1 MRRIALLVLFL
12 SGFTVSSIAQMLI
25 GSDTLY
31 GNEWINYDQ
40 TYYKIMVA
48 QDGIYRIP
56 QSALPAD
63 MAGVEANRFQL
74 FYFGEEIPIYTTT
87 EGLMG
92 SGDYIEFYGV
102 RNRGEMDRFL
112 YANPEDQFNPYYS
125 LFTDTSA
132 YFLTWS
138 ATVSDSHFVEID
150 NDLTNLPPV
159 EEYYWETY
167 ISIFPYDSIKNK
179 ITGVLNRQ
187 VDRSLFQNAEGW
199 CVRNPPNYNFT
210 PSSVFSGYPDPIL
223 VSFRYAHLLADNAN
237 PVTKRIRVNNIPY
250 PGSNDQ
256 FSFFEGKENTISIP
270 DSIFNGPLTF
280 TIPGGNNTCLS
291 TIELDYARM
300 FDASGDSIFIFHV
313 KSSDTKK
320 YFEIENFAHEGEQ
333 PVLFDISNHLRV
345 AATVENDIV
354 RITLPPSSR
363 DRKLV
368 LFVDKTV
375 KNSSILKQV
384 NFIDY
389 SQSDAEFLIVFN
401 KVIAVDGNGV
411 NQVEAYANH
420 RNNTFT
426 TDTFEIQQL
435 YDQFAYG
442 IQRHPMALKNLVFY
456 AKENW
461 TNPQYLLL
469 IGKGMEHQLMR
480 SATDVNSK
488 LHKHFFLPTFG
499 YTGADH
505 LFASPVGSI
514 DPVLSVGR
522 LPVVNADE
530 IRVYLDKVKEF
541 EEAQDPLSGNQN
553 VTDKAWMKRVMHLGG
568 GRNEEKAIIKAY
580 LTGMENTI
588 KSNQFGGIVKAFYN
602 TTSEPVMT
610 SATGE
615 IIQQINNGLSLLT
628 FFGHSSATLLDF
640 NFDDPAAYDNQGKY
654 PVMLSFGCLSG
665 EMYNTSR
672 SLGERFIFADK
683 KGMIAFISS
692 PGYGFISSLNI
703 LGSNYYSR
711 LGGNMYGQSIGNIL
725 KESLKI
731 LGTSGFHGDLMLGEQ
746 TSIQG
751 DPSLVLNP
759 LTGPDY
765 LPDPQSVKISP
776 PLLTTTLDSFQISLD
791 LWNIGYNLPDTTF
804 VLKIEH
810 ELPNNSSFTIL
821 TDTISAPASLA
832 PVQYS
837 LPIIEDDQAL
847 VGVNRFIITVDAADD
862 IEEKPLAAENN
873 NAYIHPVYISSAD
886 AEPLYPANFG
896 IINYSPVTLNA
907 STGNPFFPQ
916 LTYWME
922 IDTTEL
928 FDSPFKQST
937 SISQAGG
944 VIKWTPDVALQPNTV
959 YYWRVSPDSSLTG
972 SYRWRSSSFVYLP
985 NSSPGWNQSHFYQF
999 RYGNFVDMKMDSTTR
1014 KLAFIDDV
1022 VDYKIRNNIRNINP
1036 KNPRYYRNQ
1045 EDLYIEKNDQQYLHY
1060 DGQFGNTFGGVFI
1073 ALIDPV
1079 SITTQVRNP
1088 LPPGTDTSK
1097 NFKSFMFK
1105 TENPSER
1112 KELMD
1117 FLENDAIIPDGYYV
1131 LLFTCQNIATS
1142 DYKPQDWA
1150 SDSLL
1155 FDGKSIFNI
1164 LEEEGATQVR
1174 NLATSGSLPYNLFY
1188 QKGAQDTFLFE
1199 KTGDKVSLNELNI
1212 PVEGSWTEG
1221 SLTSPPIGPATKW
1234 ETLDWALNGIESTD
1248 EVKLSVWGIRASGQD
1263 TLLYD
1268 NVLNAVNPLP
1278 LENIDATQIPYLKL
1292 HYFAKDPT
1300 KKTPPHLEYWR
1311 IHYLGVPEAALDPAG
1326 HFTLQ
1331 NDTLL
1336 QGAPLLLE
1344 VATENLSDY
1353 DMDSLLVRYTILNP
1367 QNQATNIEHR
1377 YRPLPARD
1385 TLIAHLQYDTR
1396 PSIGVHQLT
1405 IDVNPDD
1412 DQPEQTHI
1420 NNVGVLQFFVEKDLR
1435 NPLLDVTFD
1444 GEHILDGDLVS
1455 ATPQIQVQLKDEN
1468 PYLALEDTSL
1478 FRLLL
1483 VHPGGMEERLYFTD
1497 ERIRFYPA
1505 EVQNGKNNRARVEFN
1520 PVFTTDGDYA
1530 FYVEAEDVTGNKTGD
1545 IDHLISLST
1554 FGYDYKISFK
1564 VFTESMISNVL
1575 NYPNPF
1581 STSTRF
1587 LYTLTGSEPPAWF
1600 TIQILTVSGRV
1611 VREITQHE
1619 IGTMKIGT
1627 HLTDYAWDGRDDFGD
1642 PLANGVYLYRIVAKK
1657 ANGENF
1663 KAFASGADA
1672 FFEKGYGKMVI
1683 IR

>member
-1 MRRIALLVLFL
+1 MKKVVLLAFALLSFA
-12 SGFTVSSIAQMLI
+12 SIATAQMQI
-25 GSDTLY
+25 GGETRY
-31 GNEWINYDQ
+31 GNEWIHYDQ

-48 QDGIYRIP
+48 KDGVYRIP
-56 QSALPAD
+56 ASTLPAAFD
-63 MAGVEANRFQL
+63 TVPANRIRMY
-74 FYFGEEIPIYTTT
+74 YFGEEIPIYTTT
-87 EGLMG
+87 QGVM
-92 SGDYIEFYGV
+92 SDNDYIEFYGMQ
-102 RNRGEMDRFL
+102 NRGEMDKFL
-112 YANPEDQFNPYYS
+112 YADWEDQFNPYYS

-132 YFLTWS
+132 YFLTW
-138 ATVSDSHFVEID
+138 DPDILGKRFLDVEPD
-150 NDLTNLPPV
+150 WMDLP
-159 EEYYWETY
+159 EKEAFYWAKMIYT
-167 ISIFPYDSIKNK
+167 PGNALVKNK
-179 ITGVLNRQ
+179 VPGAQNKVE
-187 VDRSLFQNAEGW
+187 RSLFENAEGW
-199 CVRNPPNYNFT
+199 CYKNPANLTLPLSQAFT
-210 PSSVFSGYPDPIL
+210 SYSDSVSITVTYANLNADIPQEKKISINGIPYSNDYFTMYEGKKNTFLIPSSILSG
-223 VSFRYAHLLADNAN
+223 S
-237 PVTKRIRVNNIPY
+237 
-250 PGSNDQ
+250 S
-256 FSFFEGKENTISIP
+256 ISINGGDRTGLACVEMEYP
-270 DSIFNGPLTF
+270 RLFN
-280 TIPGGNNTCLS
+280 
-291 TIELDYARM
+291 
-300 FDASGDSIFIFHV
+300 ASGDSLFVFWI
-313 KSSDTKK
+313 KSSDSRK
-320 YFEIENFAHEGEQ
+320 YIEIENFAANGSL
-333 PVLFDISNHLRV
+333 PVLYDLTNEILIPVVLDGNLV
-345 AATVENDIV
+345 KVV
-354 RITLPPSSR
+354 LPESSL

-368 LFVDKTV
+368 LVNEKGI
-375 KNSSILKQV
+375 KNITPPKQV
-384 NFIDY
+384 QFIDY

-411 NQVEAYANH
+411 NQVEAYADH
-420 RNNTFT
+420 RNSTFT

-442 IQRHPMALKNLVFY
+442 IQRHPMAIKNLVFY

-469 IGKGMEHQLMR
+469 IGKGREYQDMR
-480 SATDVNSK
+480 SSTNVTNN
-488 LHKHFFLPTFG
+488 LNKHFFIPTFG
-499 YTGADH
+499 FKGADH
-505 LFASPVGSI
+505 LFACPAGSI

-530 IRVYLDKVKEF
+530 IRIYLDKVIEF
-541 EEAQDPLSGNQN
+541 EQAQDPLSGNQ
-553 VTDKAWMKRVMHLGG
+553 TIADKAWMKRVMHLGG
-568 GRNEEKAIIKAY
+568 GRNEEKAIIKSH

-588 KSNQFGGIVKAFYN
+588 RNNQFGGIVKAFYN
-602 TTSEPVMT
+602 TSSEPVMT

-665 EMYNTSR
+665 EMYDTSR
-672 SLGERFIFADK
+672 SLGERFILADK

-692 PGYGFISSLNI
+692 PGFGFISSLNV

-759 LTGPDY
+759 LPGPDY

-776 PLLTTTLDSFQISLD
+776 PLLTTSLDSFQISLD

-810 ELPNNSSFTIL
+810 ELPDNSSFTIL
-821 TDTISAPASLA
+821 TDTIAAPASMA
-832 PVQYS
+832 SVQYS

-873 NAYIHPVYISSAD
+873 NTYIHPVYISSAD

-928 FDSPFKQST
+928 FDSAFKQST
-937 SISQAGG
+937 SISQSGG
-944 VIKWTPDVALQPNTV
+944 VIKWTPDIALQPNTV

-985 NSSPGWNQSHFYQF
+985 NSSPGWNQSHYYQF
-999 RYGNFVDMKMDSTTR
+999 QYGNFVDMKMDSTTR
-1014 KLAFIDDV
+1014 KIAFIDDV
-1022 VDYKIRNNIRNINP
+1022 VDFKIRNNARNLNL
-1036 KNPRYYRNQ
+1036 KNPRYLRNQ
-1045 EDLYIEKNDQQYLHY
+1045 EDFYPVPAHQEYW
-1060 DGQFGNTFGGVFI
+1060 GQIPAGLFFAVMDPINLKPIKISSIPG
-1073 ALIDPV
+1073 IDWTP
-1079 SITTQVRNP
+1079 SN
-1088 LPPGTDTSK
+1088 LDDTYSY
-1097 NFKSFMFK
+1097 NKSFLFR
-1105 TENPSER
+1105 TT
-1112 KELMD
+1112 D
-1117 FLENDAIIPDGYYV
+1117 FNHRAQIITFLKDSVPDEHYV
-1131 LLFTCQNIATS
+1131 LMFTCQNGTS
-1142 DYKPQDWA
+1142 ANYMPHEWDNDTIGGT
-1150 SDSLL
+1150 SL
-1155 FDGKSIFNI
+1155 FDFF
-1164 LEEEGATQVR
+1164 EQQGATQIR
-1174 NLATSGSLPYNLFY
+1174 DLATLGSRPYNLFY
-1188 QKGAQDTFLFE
+1188 QKNHPDTVYE
-1199 KTGDKVSLNELNI
+1199 KIGDFQTQTELNI
-1212 PVEGSWTEG
+1212 SVPGSWTEG
-1221 SLTSPPIGPATKW
+1221 SLTSPPIGPAQKW
-1234 ETLDWALNGIESTD
+1234 ETLEYQLTDLNPAHDLAKIRI
-1248 EVKLSVWGIRASGQD
+1248 WGLPASGSD

-1268 NVLNAVNPLP
+1268 NVLDKTWPFALDQ
-1278 LENIDATQIPYLKL
+1278 IDATLFPRLKL
-1292 HYFAKDPT
+1292 EYFAWDT
-1300 KKTPPHLEYWR
+1300 TQKTPPHLNYWR
-1311 IHYLGVPEAALDPAG
+1311 IHYQGVPEAALDPAG
-1326 HFTLQ
+1326 YFSLQ
-1331 NDTLL
+1331 SDTLL

-1353 DMDSLLVRYTILNP
+1353 NMDSLLVRYTILNP

-1396 PSIGVHQLT
+1396 PTTGVHQLT

-1420 NNVGVLQFFVEKDLR
+1420 NNVGILQFFVEQDLR

-1455 ATPQIQVQLKDEN
+1455 TTPFIQVQLKDEN

-1483 VHPGGMEERLYFTD
+1483 LHPNGMEERLSFAD
-1497 ERIRFYPA
+1497 ERIRFFPA
-1505 EVQNGKNNRARVEFN
+1505 EIQNGKNNRARIEFS
-1520 PVFTTDGDYA
+1520 PTFTQDGEYA
-1530 FYVEAEDVTGNKTGD
+1530 LFVEAEDATGNKTGD
-1545 IDHLISLST
+1545 LDYKVST
-1554 FGYDYKISFK
+1554 LNNFGQYKISFK

-1587 LYTLTGSEPPAWF
+1587 LYTLTGSEPPAYF

-1627 HLTDYAWDGRDDFGD
+1627 HLTDYAWDGRDEFGD

-1672 FFEKGYGKMVI
+1672 FFNKGYGKMVI

>member
-1 MRRIALLVLFL
+1 
-12 SGFTVSSIAQMLI
+12 MLI
-25 GSDTLY
+25 GNDTLY

-48 QDGIYRIP
+48 QDGIFRIP

-74 FYFGEEIPIYTTT
+74 FYFGKEIPIYTTT
-87 EGLMG
+87 EGVMG
-92 SGDYIEFYGV
+92 SSDYIEFYGV

-112 YANPEDQFNPYYS
+112 YADWEEQLHPNFS
-125 LFTDTSA
+125 FFTDTSA
-132 YFLTWS
+132 YFLTW
-138 ATVSDSHFVEID
+138 AGTISDKRYPTISTPLADLPPAEEFYFQEILSFSTDSWAKNRIPNGSKVLYSHFED
-150 NDLTNLPPV
+150 A
-159 EEYYWETY
+159 E
-167 ISIFPYDSIKNK
+167 
-179 ITGVLNRQ
+179 GRC
-187 VDRSLFQNAEGW
+187 FQNPDTYPDIIPAAVYQGYTEEIPVSIRYLHQATSTASKTIRVNG
-199 CVRNPPNYNFT
+199 VT
-210 PSSVFSGYPDPIL
+210 KGIDTFSGYE
-223 VSFRYAHLLADNAN
+223 AKDN
-237 PVTKRIRVNNIPY
+237 
-250 PGSNDQ
+250 S
-256 FSFFEGKENTISIP
+256 
-270 DSIFNGPLTF
+270 F
-280 TIPGGNNTCLS
+280 TIAPEWLNAPIQVRVIGGNTCIAS
-291 TIELDYARM
+291 VKMKYPRM
-300 FDASGDSIFIFHV
+300 FDALGNNTYAFALEA
-313 KSSDTKK
+313 SDQKK
-320 YFEIENFAHEGEQ
+320 YLEIANFNHENVE
-333 PVLFDISNHLRV
+333 PVLYDLTNQLRLETV
-345 AATVENDIV
+345 VEND
-354 RITLPPSSR
+354 
-363 DRKLV
+363 
-368 LFVDKTV
+368 TV
-375 KNSSILKQV
+375 KVLLESSPIQREFFLV
-384 NFIDY
+384 NPMSGFKAPGNPEIVEFIDY
-389 SQSDAEFLIVFN
+389 SQDDAEFLIIYN
-401 KVIAVDGNGV
+401 KALNTG
-411 NQVEAYANH
+411 NQVDAYAEY
-420 RNNTFT
+420 RT
-426 TDTFEIQQL
+426 TSPYNARSTAMFEIQQL

-442 IQRHPMALKNLVFY
+442 IPRHTMAIRNLVFY
-456 AKENW
+456 LEENW
-461 TNPQYLLL
+461 TLPEYLLL
-469 IGKGMEHQLMR
+469 VGKGMEYQNMR
-480 SATDVNSK
+480 CTSSVTTNNNTY
-488 LHKHFFLPTFG
+488 FFLPTFG
-499 YTGADH
+499 QVGADA
-505 LFASPVGSI
+505 LLVSPIGTVA
-514 DPVLSVGR
+514 PRLAVGR
-522 LPVVNADE
+522 LPVVSGE
-530 IRVYLDKVKEF
+530 EVSIYLEKVKEF
-541 EEAQDPLSGNQN
+541 EKAPTLGNQSIQ
-553 VTDKAWMKRVMHLGG
+553 DKAWMKKVLHLGG
-568 GRNEEKAIIKAY
+568 GRNEEKAIIKSY
-580 LTGMENTI
+580 LLGMENTI
-588 KSNQFGGIVKAFYN
+588 ENNQFGGMVSSLYN
-602 TTSEPVMT
+602 ESNEPVVT
-610 SATGE
+610 SSTGE
-615 IIQQINNGLSLLT
+615 IIEKINNGLAILT

-640 NFDDPAAYDNQGKY
+640 NFDDPDSYENEGKY
-654 PVMLSFGCLSG
+654 PLMFSFGCKSG
-665 EMYNTSR
+665 EMFDTAR
-672 SLGERFIFADK
+672 ALGERFIFAEK
-683 KGMIAFISS
+683 KGMIGFISA
-692 PGYGFISSLNI
+692 PGDAFISSLNSFGTQFYSK
-703 LGSNYYSR
+703 LGKD
-711 LGGNMYGQSIGNIL
+711 LYGQPIGKILQETSTYLAGTGFFGNI
-725 KESLKI
+725 S
-731 LGTSGFHGDLMLGEQ
+731 MAEQ
-746 TSIQG
+746 AAIQG
-751 DPSLVLNP
+751 DPSLALNP
-759 LTGPDY
+759 LPGPDY

-810 ELPNNSSFTIL
+810 ELPDNSSFTIL
-821 TDTISAPASLA
+821 TDTISAPASMA

-873 NAYIHPVYISSAD
+873 NTYIHPVYISSAD

-972 SYRWRSSSFVYLP
+972 YYRWRSSSFVYLP

-999 RYGNFVDMKMDSTTR
+999 LYDNFVDMKLDSTTR
-1014 KLAFIDDV
+1014 MLAFIDDV

-1045 EDLYIEKNDQQYLHY
+1045 EDLYIEKDYQQYLHY

-1079 SITTQVRNP
+1079 SITPQVRNP
-1088 LPPGTDTSK
+1088 LPPGTDASK
-1097 NFKSFMFK
+1097 NSKSFMFK
-1105 TENPSER
+1105 TETPSGR

-1155 FDGKSIFNI
+1155 FDGKSIFNV
-1164 LEEEGATQVR
+1164 LEAEGATQVR
-1174 NLATSGSLPYNLFY
+1174 ALATSGSLPYNLFY
-1188 QKGAQDTFLFE
+1188 QKGDQDTFLFE

-1212 PVEGSWTEG
+1212 PVPGSWTEG
-1221 SLTSPPIGPATKW
+1221 SLTSPPIGPAQKW
-1234 ETLDWALNGIESTD
+1234 ETLDWTLSGIESTD

-1278 LENIDATQIPYLKL
+1278 LENIDATQTPYLRL

-1300 KKTPPHLEYWR
+1300 QKTPPHLEFWR

-1331 NDTLL
+1331 SDTLL

-1396 PSIGVHQLT
+1396 PTTGVHQLT
-1405 IDVNPDD
+1405 IDVNPGE

-1420 NNVGVLQFFVEKDLR
+1420 NNLGVLQFYVEKDLR

-1483 VHPGGMEERLYFTD
+1483 VHPDDTEERLYFTD
-1497 ERIRFYPA
+1497 WRIRFYPA

-1520 PVFTTDGDYA
+1520 PAFTADGEYA
-1530 FYVEAEDVTGNKTGD
+1530 FYVEAKDVTGNKTGD
-1545 IDHLISLST
+1545 IDHEISLST

-1587 LYTLTGSEPPAWF
+1587 LYTLTGSEPPVWF

-1619 IGTMKIGT
+1619 IGPMKIGT
-1627 HLTDYAWDGRDDFGD
+1627 HLTDYAWDGRDEFGD

>member
-12 SGFTVSSIAQMLI
+12 SALTISSTAQMLI
-25 GSDTLY
+25 GNDTLY

-48 QDGIYRIP
+48 QDGMYRIP
-56 QSALPAD
+56 LSALPAD

-87 EGLMG
+87 EGVMG
-92 SGDYIEFYGV
+92 SGDYIEFYGL
-102 RNRGEMDRFL
+102 RNRGEMDKFL

-132 YFLTWS
+132 YFLTWDQD
-138 ATVSDSHFVEID
+138 TFGKRFLDVEPD
-150 NDLTNLPPV
+150 WTDLP
-159 EEYYWETY
+159 EKEAFYWAKM
-167 ISIFPYDSIKNK
+167 IFTPSLNFPAKNK
-179 ITGVLNRQ
+179 IPGARNLVE
-187 VDRSLFQNAEGW
+187 RSLFENAEGW
-199 CVRNPPNYNFT
+199 CRQNPSNLSLPLSHTFTAFTDSIPITVTYANLDADLPATKTINISGNTSGDFFSLYEGKRNTFLI
-210 PSSVFSGYPDPIL
+210 PSSIL
-223 VSFRYAHLLADNAN
+223 NA
-237 PVTKRIRVNNIPY
+237 PP
-250 PGSNDQ
+250 
-256 FSFFEGKENTISIP
+256 TISI
-270 DSIFNGPLTF
+270 T
-280 TIPGGNNTCLS
+280 GGNKTGLS
-291 TIELDYARM
+291 CVEMEYPRL
-300 FDASGDSIFIFHV
+300 FNASGDSIFVFWI
-313 KSSDTKK
+313 KSSDSKT
-320 YFEIENFAHEGEQ
+320 YLEIENFAQNGSA
-333 PVLFDISNHLRV
+333 PVLY
-345 AATVENDIV
+345 DIV
-354 RITLPPSSR
+354 NETRIPVVLEGSLVKVVLPESSL

-368 LFVDKTV
+368 LTNDKGV
-375 KNSSILKQV
+375 KSIAPPKQIQ
-384 NFIDY
+384 FIDY
-389 SQSDAEFLIVFN
+389 SQSNAEFLIVFN

-411 NQVEAYANH
+411 NQIEAYANY
-420 RNNTFT
+420 RNNTFI

-435 YDQFAYG
+435 YDQFAFG
-442 IQRHPMALKNLVFY
+442 IQRHPMAIKNLVFY
-456 AKENW
+456 AKVNW
-461 TNPQYLLL
+461 SNPQYLLL
-469 IGKGMEHQLMR
+469 IGKGMEYHAMR
-480 SATDVNSK
+480 SSSNVNTN

-505 LFASPVGSI
+505 LFACPAGSI

-530 IRVYLDKVKEF
+530 IRGYLEKVIEF
-541 EEAQDPLSGNQN
+541 EQAQDPLSGSQ
-553 VTDKAWMKRVMHLGG
+553 TIADKAWMKRVMHLGG
-568 GRNEEKAIIKAY
+568 GREEKEIIKAY

-588 KSNQFGGIVKAFYN
+588 KNNQFGGIVKAFYN

-672 SLGERFIFADK
+672 GLGERFITADK

-692 PGYGFISSLNI
+692 PGYGFVSSLNV
-703 LGSNYYSR
+703 LGSNYYSK

-731 LGTSGFHGDLMLGEQ
+731 LGASTFNGDLMLGEQ

-759 LTGPDY
+759 LPGPDY
-765 LPDPQSVKISP
+765 LPDPQSVKIYP

-810 ELPNNSSFTIL
+810 ELPDNSSFTIL
-821 TDTISAPASLA
+821 TDTISAPASMA

-837 LPIIEDDQAL
+837 LPVIEDDQAL

-873 NAYIHPVYISSAD
+873 NTYIHPVYISSAD

-928 FDSPFKQST
+928 FNSTFKQST

-944 VIKWTPDVALQPNTV
+944 VIKWTPDVALQPKTV
-959 YYWRVSPDSSLTG
+959 YFWRVSPDSSLTG
-972 SYRWRSSSFVYLP
+972 SYRWRYSSFVYLP
-985 NSSPGWNQSHFYQF
+985 NSSPGWNQSHYYQF

-1022 VDYKIRNNIRNINP
+1022 VDFKIRNNVKSLYP
-1036 KNPRYYRNQ
+1036 TKNARYYRNQ
-1045 EDLYIEKNDQQYLHY
+1045 EVLYIHPDSLHLRYLHY
-1060 DGQFGNTFGGVFI
+1060 EGQFDDALGGVFV
-1073 ALIDPV
+1073 AVIDPV
-1079 SITTQVRNP
+1079 QVKTIAIPPLDAGSHFSRN
-1088 LPPGTDTSK
+1088 S
-1097 NFKSFMFK
+1097 KSFMFK
-1105 TENPSER
+1105 TETADFR
-1112 KELMD
+1112 KKLID
-1117 FLENDAIIPDGYYV
+1117 FLENDVLIPDGHYV
-1131 LLFTCQNIATS
+1131 LLFTCQDTPTS

-1155 FDGKSIFNI
+1155 FDGKSIFSV
-1164 LEEEGATQVR
+1164 LEAEGATQVR
-1174 NLATSGSLPYNLFY
+1174 ALATSGSLPYNLFF
-1188 QKGAQDTFLFE
+1188 QKGDQDTFLFE

-1212 PVEGSWTEG
+1212 AVEGSWTEG
-1221 SLTSPPIGPATKW
+1221 SLTSPPIGPSQKW
-1234 ETLDWALNGIESTD
+1234 ETLDWALSDIESND
-1248 EVKLSVWGIRASGQD
+1248 DIKLSVWGIRTSGQD

-1300 KKTPPHLEYWR
+1300 QKTPPHLEFWR

-1331 NDTLL
+1331 SDTLL

-1367 QNQATNIEHR
+1367 QNQAANIEHR

-1385 TLIAHLQYDTR
+1385 TLIAHLHYDTR
-1396 PSIGVHQLT
+1396 PTTGVHQLT

-1468 PYLALEDTSL
+1468 PFLALEDTSL

-1483 VHPGGMEERLYFTD
+1483 LHPDGMEERLYFTD

-1520 PVFTTDGDYA
+1520 PVFNTDGDYA
-1530 FYVEAEDVTGNKTGD
+1530 FYVEAKDVTGNKTGD
-1545 IDHLISLST
+1545 IDHVISLST

-1564 VFTESMISNVL
+1564 VITESMISNVL

-1619 IGTMKIGT
+1619 IGAMKIGT
-1627 HLTDYAWDGRDDFGD
+1627 HLTDYAWDGRDEFGD